1 MELFQYKLSACCI
14 LVFGRQLSFEVDH
27 QSTYHN
33 CPLFWCISEFCSCL
47 LVIHEADDV
56 CSIKNSWDK
65 TLSWNRHCSEKL
77 CQYGWDLI
85 NNVTLPFW
93 HPSSSLLKAGGSL
106 QCWTVASSTCCRRAA
121 NTDRMA
127 KSEYWLCAVIVMW
140 SDFIRSPLNQGLG
153 WNIIKTLRRHWD
165 LLLRYIFSILE
176 VKVWKLN
183 CATKKKSLF

>member
-93 HPSSSLLKAGGSL
+93 HPSSSLFKG
-106 QCWTVASSTCCRRAA
+106 RRL
-121 NTDRMA
+121 T
-127 KSEYWLCAVIVMW
+127 SV
-140 SDFIRSPLNQGLG
+140 
-153 WNIIKTLRRHWD
+153 
-165 LLLRYIFSILE
+165 
-176 VKVWKLN
+176 LN
-183 CATKKKSLF
+183 CCFFNLLQTGCKHWQDGKEWVLIMCSDCNVKWFYKESVKSGFRLKYH